1 MPSQIEPSG
10 VVSRI
15 VGDTV
20 HVTITAHSAC
30 GSCRARQAGGLG
42 ATQGGGAEV
51 RTTPPAPTARG
62 DAVVVG
68 VRRRAGGIAV
78 LLAYVGALVVLLAVL
93 AVAAGPL
100 HWSEGHA
107 ALAALAGVALY
118 YVVLWLF
125 RKRIE
130 HTIQFTITKI

>member
-1 MPSQIEPSG
+1 MARPIEHSG
-10 VVSRI
+10 VVERTAPDAVYVRITSR
-15 VGDTV
+15 
-20 HVTITAHSAC
+20 SAC
-30 GSCRARQAGGLG
+30 GACRARQACGL
-42 ATQGGGAEV
+42 AETQEKVVEV
-51 RTTPPAPTARG
+51 RTPAAAQYAPG

>member
-1 MPSQIEPSG
+1 M
-10 VVSRI
+10 
-15 VGDTV
+15 
-20 HVTITAHSAC
+20 
-30 GSCRARQAGGLG
+30 
-42 ATQGGGAEV
+42 
-51 RTTPPAPTARG
+51 
-62 DAVVVG
+62 
-68 VRRRAGGIAV
+68 RRRAGGIAV
-78 LLAYVGALVVLLAVL
+78 LLAYGGARVGLLAVL
-93 AVAAGPL
+93 AGAAGPL

>member
-1 MPSQIEPSG
+1 MPSQIEHSG

-15 VGDTV
+15 VGDTI
-20 HVTITAHSAC
+20 HVTITSHSAC
-30 GSCRARQAGGLG
+30 GSCKARQACGL
-42 ATQGGGAEV
+42 AETQEKVVEV
-51 RTTPPAPTARG
+51 RTPAAAQYAPG

>member
-1 MPSQIEPSG
+1 MPSQIEHSG

-20 HVTITAHSAC
+20 HVTITSHSAC
-30 GSCRARQAGGLG
+30 GSCKARQACGL
-42 ATQGGGAEV
+42 AETQEKVVEV
-51 RTTPPAPTARG
+51 RTPAAAQYAPG

-78 LLAYVGALVVLLAVL
+78 LL

>member
-1 MPSQIEPSG
+1 MLSQIEHSG

-20 HVTITAHSAC
+20 HVTITSHSAC
-30 GSCRARQAGGLG
+30 GSCKARQACGL
-42 ATQGGGAEV
+42 AETQEKVVEV
-51 RTTPPAPTARG
+51 RTPAAAQYAPG
-62 DAVVVG
+62 DVVVVG

-100 HWSEGHA
+100 HWSEGYA

>member
-1 MPSQIEPSG
+1 MPSQIEHSG

-20 HVTITAHSAC
+20 HVTITSHSAC
-30 GSCRARQAGGLG
+30 GSCKARQACGL
-42 ATQGGGAEV
+42 AETQEKVVEV
-51 RTTPPAPTARG
+51 RTPAAAQYALG